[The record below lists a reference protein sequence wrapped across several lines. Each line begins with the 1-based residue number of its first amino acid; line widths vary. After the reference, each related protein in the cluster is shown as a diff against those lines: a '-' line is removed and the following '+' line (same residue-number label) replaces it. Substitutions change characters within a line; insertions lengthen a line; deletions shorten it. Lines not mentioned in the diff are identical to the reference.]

1 MNKFKLLISH
11 KIIQRLPLCIQRK
24 HKEIYKKQKEFFS
37 KPRLLTIYITAR
49 NKIMIFGQ
57 NLKMK
62 EKWKK
67 KQGLEQSRGVS
78 I

>member
-24 HKEIYKKQKEFFS
+24 HKEIYKKQKEFS

-49 NKIMIFGQ
+49 NKIMLFGQ

>member
-24 HKEIYKKQKEFFS
+24 HKEIYKKQKEFS
-37 KPRLLTIYITAR
+37 KPRLLTIYITVR
-49 NKIMIFGQ
+49 NKIMIFGH

-62 EKWKK
+62 EMWKK
-67 KQGLEQSRGVS
+67 KQRLEQSRGVS